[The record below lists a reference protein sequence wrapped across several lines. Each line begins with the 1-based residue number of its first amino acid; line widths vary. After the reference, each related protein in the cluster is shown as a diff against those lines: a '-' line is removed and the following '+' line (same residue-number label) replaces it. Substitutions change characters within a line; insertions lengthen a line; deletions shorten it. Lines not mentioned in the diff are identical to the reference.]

1 MVKVVKKV
9 NSDKY
14 FDTEAVV
21 HRIYFFRFEE
31 SIVFKVIDKG

>member
-14 FDTEAVV
+14 FHTEGVV
-21 HRIYFFRFEE
+21 FNLYWICHFEFN
-31 SIVFKVIDKG
+31 S